1 MTSISKDVERGAYT
15 ASDWRDPAGLGPG
28 PHTLTIAPG
37 DLDPQGCFYFQDG
50 AGQPLIF
57 VASKLKLGLGSGLLN
72 FDLIGTFFD
81 FDVSSTGK
89 WANGKA
95 DNWYSSEIQNFWV
108 KGKVALKS
116 KLNLKLSRPE
126 DGSESSVSTRSL
138 STARSVCS
146 GRCSAS
152 DVYYG
157 VRRHT
162 EDTFHC
168 KCFDRAMGTVVAE
181 VEVHIAGSSFA
192 LQLHM

>member
-108 KGKVALKS
+108 KGKVVLKS
-116 KLNLKLSRPE
+116 ESNLKLL
-126 DGSESSVSTRSL
+126 TRGWVREL
-138 STARSVCS
+138 GEHAQPGHGALRVLGAVLLQRCLLRGQEAHRGHLPLQVLRQGHGDRR
-146 GRCSAS
+146 GR
-152 DVYYG
+152 G
-157 VRRHT
+157 KH
-162 EDTFHC
+162 
-168 KCFDRAMGTVVAE
+168 
-181 VEVHIAGSSFA
+181 
-192 LQLHM
+192 